1 VLVGEYLLG
10 VNEPIEISFH
20 LLSHDVHVLVVR
32 HVRRLLNVDQFDDV
46 LVIKELCKVIETRT
60 Y

>member
-10 VNEPIEISFH
+10 VNEPIKISFH
-20 LLSHDVHVLVVR
+20 LLSHDVYVLVVR
-32 HVRRLLNVDQFDDV
+32 HVRRLLNVDQLDDV
-46 LVIKELCKVIETRT
+46 LVIKELCKVIEIRT